1 MWTIGKGEGVALLL
15 ERSVEEAHLYMAMH
29 PCEVCGE
36 SDFECQSAVVMAEGD
51 LASRYQGPCDGCGT
65 AREFVFRLPEA
76 VSLPGNRMRFGGPE
90 PSELLD
96 AGEWLW
102 VAGNFA
108 AVEPLGDLAAEDLAA
123 EELTGEELAAARAD
137 LAGAVAA
144 VDEVLKFLPDGAEE
158 PPDEAFWS
166 ERGKRVRAESPAD
179 LRREHLEARRAK
191 YEEALTVLTGR

>member
-1 MWTIGKGEGVALLL
+1 MWTIGKDEGVALLL
-15 ERSVEEAHLYMAMH
+15 ERSVEEAHLYMVMH

-51 LASRYQGPCDGCGT
+51 LASRYQGACDGCGT
-65 AREFVFRLPEA
+65 ARQFMFRLPEQ
-76 VSLPGNRMRFGGPE
+76 VSLPGNRTRFGGPE

-108 AVEPLGDLAAEDLAA
+108 AVEPLGDLAGLTA
-123 EELTGEELAAARAD
+123 EELAVARAD

-166 ERGKRVRAESPAD
+166 ERGKRVRAERPGD
-179 LRREHLEARRAK
+179 LRREHLRARRAK

>member
-1 MWTIGKGEGVALLL
+1 MWTIGKGESVALLL

-36 SDFECQSAVVMAEGD
+36 SDFECRSAVIMAEGD
-51 LASRYQGPCDGCGT
+51 LASRYEGECDGCGA
-65 AREFVFRLPEA
+65 ARQFVFRLPEA
-76 VSLPGNRMRFGGPE
+76 VSLPGHRMRFGGPE

-108 AVEPLGDLAAEDLAA
+108 AVEPLGDLA
-123 EELTGEELAAARAD
+123 ELTGEELAVARAD
-137 LAGAVAA
+137 LTGAVAA
-144 VDEVLKFLPDGAEE
+144 VDEVLKFLPEGAGE

-166 ERGKRVRAESPAD
+166 VRGRRVRDEAPEAFRRANLES
-179 LRREHLEARRAK
+179 RRAK
-191 YEEALTVLTGR
+191 YAEALAALP

>member
-1 MWTIGKGEGVALLL
+1 MALLL

-29 PCEVCGE
+29 PCDVCGE
-36 SDFECQSAVVMAEGD
+36 SDFECRSAVVMAEGD
-51 LASRYQGPCDGCGT
+51 LASRYEGECDGCGT
-65 AREFVFRLPEA
+65 AREFVFRLPET
-76 VSLPGNRMRFGGPE
+76 VSLPGQRLRFGGPE

-108 AVEPLGDLAAEDLAA
+108 AVEPLGDLA
-123 EELTGEELAAARAD
+123 ELTGEGLAVVRAD

-144 VDEVLKFLPDGAEE
+144 VDEVLKFLPAGAEE

-166 ERGKRVRAESPAD
+166 ERGQRVRAEQPAE
-179 LRREHLEARRAK
+179 LRRERLEARRAK
-191 YEEALTVLTGR
+191 YEEALAVLP